1 MVLIM
6 KEKYIEYAKKTF
18 KGEALDIVVNNI
30 NKFFENANIDKTK
43 YSIGEDVYLKKG
55 TYIHGIP
62 NELENFDW
70 AVENGFI
77 GNEFTNDSVKNK
89 IRHSIGM
96 WNLKN
101 DCYLKD
107 YIEEYSGFTI
117 TYTIGRGP
125 GSKEISELIPYH
137 KFDEVTEKI
146 NDNDD
151 IWMYWGDQTKEVRF
165 IPSLV
170 ANKRQIAFILNMDS
184 EYAKS
189 MAINDVWTL
198 DIEKESLREFLDYRY
213 FDNFF
218 KDKENRNAGTT
229 DRETAIVFGLP
240 SKLIEG
246 VFVGR
251 KLESDTD
258 ALNYIKNKLPDCYI
272 CNLDGKVIVGNK

>member
-1 MVLIM
+1 M

-43 YSIGEDVYLKKG
+43 YAIGEDVYLKKG

-70 AVENGFI
+70 VVENGFI

-96 WNLKN
+96 WSLKN
-101 DCYLKD
+101 DCYLRE
-107 YIEEYSGFTI
+107 YIEDYSGFTI

-272 CNLDGKVIVGNK
+272 CNLDGKVIVGNN

>member
-1 MVLIM
+1 MIM

-30 NKFFENANIDKTK
+30 NKFFENANIEKTK

-70 AVENGFI
+70 SVENGFI

-137 KFDEVTEKI
+137 RFDEVTEKI

-151 IWMYWGDQTKEVRF
+151 IWMYWVDQTKEIRF

-251 KLESDTD
+251 KLESDTE